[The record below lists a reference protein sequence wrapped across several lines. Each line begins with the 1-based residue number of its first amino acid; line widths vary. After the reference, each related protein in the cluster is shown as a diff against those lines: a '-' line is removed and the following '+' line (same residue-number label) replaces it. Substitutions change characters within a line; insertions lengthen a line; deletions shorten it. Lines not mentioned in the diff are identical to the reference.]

1 MHVCVRVCTLMCM
14 REHMCLCTHVVYKD
28 ECVTVHVFMSMHICA
43 CVCEDMNMRMHIGCV
58 CVFDLGCMVL

>member
-43 CVCEDMNMRMHIGCV
+43 CVCICVCV